1 MEMSHEAQGR
11 VRKMTTAHERIAREF
26 IKQTQ
31 GEAAQRLEALRAAD
45 FEGYQQLLRASG
57 HTAVAGQDEK
67 FKGEACMT
75 SRGGGAVGGKRRL

>member
-11 VRKMTTAHERIAREF
+11 VRKMATAHERVAREF

-67 FKGEACMT
+67 FKG
-75 SRGGGAVGGKRRL
+75 GRLLQ